1 MKKIILV
8 VFSVMVSTVVLAQNK
23 QKIKGNKQ
31 VITTSN
37 SIDKAFNK
45 IEIDDALELSMN
57 QADKNSYT
65 LIADE
70 NLHEVIHFRVIDS
83 VLKIA
88 TTHKIS
94 RRKKL
99 KISLDVINLE
109 KITLKNGAKIKGEGI
124 FNSKVIHIDS
134 YNSSEFE
141 LDLKAEEVT
150 VNMLQKSK
158 GILKIKATNTTFLMS
173 DKARLKAGVLSDD
186 ITAKLM
192 KSADLSL
199 DGTAKKATL
208 SLIESADMKAV
219 GMKISEVD
227 IYTSD
232 SADASIYT
240 DKSLTL
246 YAQDKSKIAIYGEP
260 KIVIKGFKGSAKLF
274 KK

>member
-8 VFSVMVSTVVLAQNK
+8 VFSVMISTVVLAQNK

-45 IEIDDALELSMN
+45 IEIDDALDVSVN
-57 QADKNSYT
+57 QSDKNSYV
-65 LIADE
+65 LITDE

-94 RRKKL
+94 RSKKL
-99 KISLDVINLE
+99 KISLDFVSLE
-109 KITLKNGAKIKGEGI
+109 KITLKNGAKIKGEGV

-141 LDLKAEEVT
+141 LDLKVEEIT

-158 GILKIKATNTTFLMS
+158 GMLKIKATKTTFLMS
-173 DKARLKAGVLSDD
+173 DKARLKANVLTDD
-186 ITAKLM
+186 FTAKLM
-192 KSADLSL
+192 NSADLNLS
-199 DGTAKKATL
+199 GVAKKATF
-208 SLIESADMKAV
+208 SLKESADVKAE

-227 IYTSD
+227 IYTSG
-232 SADASIYT
+232 SADASIYA
-240 DKSLTL
+240 DKNLTL
-246 YAQDKSKIAIYGEP
+246 YAQDKSKIQIYGEP
-260 KIVIKGFKGSAKLF
+260 KIAIKGFKGSAKLF